1 MRTKKAKSKWKDFL
15 IDIGDTIGG
24 IFVGLSLGEDSKP
37 MLIFGVLLIMTSIYL
52 EYFQKGKTDGI
63 EENNR

>member
-1 MRTKKAKSKWKDFL
+1 MRIKKVKTKWKDFL

-52 EYFQKGKTDGI
+52 EYFQKGKDDAEQTS
-63 EENNR
+63 